1 MSLILDASMVLSW
14 MFERQKPEEKTCSA
28 KALAVL
34 AETEAKVPELWHI
47 EIINALLVGERRAVI
62 TQAQT
67 SDFLFKL
74 SHLPIKTD
82 DHSNSS
88 REVILSLAREYQLS
102 SYDTIY
108 LDLALNT
115 NAVLATFDKNLA
127 KAMVEAGGKIFS

>member
-1 MSLILDASMVLSW
+1 MSLVIDASMALSW
-14 MFERQKPEEKTCSA
+14 LFERQKSEEKLASA
-28 KALAVL
+28 KALTTLSDMQGIA
-34 AETEAKVPELWHI
+34 PELWHI
-47 EIINALLVGERRAVI
+47 EIINALLVGERRGVI

-82 DHSNSS
+82 AHFNSP

-102 SYDTIY
+102 SYDALY

-115 NAVLATFDKNLA
+115 NSVLATFDRNLA
-127 KAMVEAGGKIFS
+127 KAMVTAGGNVFS